1 MAADSLPS
9 SSSNSNSK
17 TLSSKSCLC
26 SGSSHGGSSRSSSS
40 ASNRCSSCSLRPGS
54 PLPGRTAS
62 GDRDKN
68 AFGYFHLSGSTTGV
82 ANGNDPLAAELG
94 AEWEAGQK
102 LGHQMAHG
110 LPNLSNL
117 N

>member
-9 SSSNSNSK
+9 SNSK

-40 ASNRCSSCSLRPGS
+40 ASNRCSSCSFRPGS
-54 PLPGRTAS
+54 PLPGRPAS

-68 AFGYFHLSGSTTGV
+68 DLNHFHLSSPATGV
-82 ANGNDPLAAELG
+82 VNGNDPLAAEIG
-94 AEWEAGQK
+94 AQWEDGQK
-102 LGHQMAHG
+102 LSHQMAHG
-110 LPNLSNL
+110 LPNLSKL

>member
-1 MAADSLPS
+1 MAADSLP
-9 SSSNSNSK
+9 NSNSK

-40 ASNRCSSCSLRPGS
+40 ASNRCSHCNSRAGS
-54 PLPGRTAS
+54 PLPGRPAS

-68 AFGYFHLSGSTTGV
+68 ALGHFHLSSPATGV
-82 ANGNDPLAAELG
+82 ANGNDPLAAEIG
-94 AEWEAGQK
+94 AQWEDGQK
-102 LGHQMAHG
+102 LSHQMAHG
-110 LPNLSNL
+110 LPNLSKL

>member
-17 TLSSKSCLC
+17 TLSSKS
-26 SGSSHGGSSRSSSS
+26 HGGSSRSSSS
-40 ASNRCSSCSLRPGS
+40 ASNRCSSCSFRPGS

>member
-9 SSSNSNSK
+9 SNSK

-40 ASNRCSSCSLRPGS
+40 ASNRCSSCSFRPGS
-54 PLPGRTAS
+54 PLPGRPAS

-68 AFGYFHLSGSTTGV
+68 DLNHFHLSSPATGV
-82 ANGNDPLAAELG
+82 ANENDPLGADLG
-94 AEWEAGQK
+94 AQWENSKK

-110 LPNLSNL
+110 LPNLSKL